1 MSEITTWV
9 LIIAAYP
16 FIAAW
21 LVGLRRGY
29 QINELEEQLVFLREK
44 VKQLSPAPLETPAP
58 RPADI
63 AVSTVPTDDVEQ
75 APPAVL
81 PDSAHAQV
89 QGVGAASASASA
101 SASVDDAQ
109 TIHRSPQAKRGTP
122 RRGRS
127 RGSPIQREE
136 ITPPL
141 DPDASTKAVSPPP
154 RWLVAAKTWL
164 MTGNLV
170 AKLGLVILFIG
181 IAFLLK
187 YVAATITIPI
197 ELRLA
202 ALVLPDMG
210 LLG

>member
-1 MSEITTWV
+1 M
-9 LIIAAYP
+9 LNRCHLP
-16 FIAAW
+16 F
-21 LVGLRRGY
+21 
-29 QINELEEQLVFLREK
+29 
-44 VKQLSPAPLETPAP
+44 
-58 RPADI
+58 
-63 AVSTVPTDDVEQ
+63 
-75 APPAVL
+75 L

-89 QGVGAASASASA
+89 QGMDGTSASTST

-127 RGSPIQREE
+127 RGSPIQHEA

-141 DPDASTKAVSPPP
+141 DTDASTKAVSPPP
-154 RWLVAAKTWL
+154 RWLVAVKTWL